1 MNFWAYMIDANF
13 LFFSF
18 ISLLSDFALV
28 TFSYIIAFFDLLGE
42 VSESSALLYILAYI
56 LIDWLSLAGTVHYYT
71 TTTHQQ
77 PLTLDTFYTYTE
89 LQKLLTITLEPKKIA
104 RVFCYERL

>member
-1 MNFWAYMIDANF
+1 MIDANF

-56 LIDWLSLAGTVHYYT
+56 LID
-71 TTTHQQ
+71 
-77 PLTLDTFYTYTE
+77 
-89 LQKLLTITLEPKKIA
+89 
-104 RVFCYERL
+104 